1 MPRQQCQNVPRQ
13 QCQNVPRQVPKQ
25 ECRQIP
31 RQQCQNVP
39 RQQCNNVPRQ
49 VPRYGDLSLSHSLT
63 HTSVLGR
70 SATAFPVNSAQ
81 TFPASS
87 VTMFPDSSAGTF
99 PLRSVPTF
107 LARSAATFP
116 GSSASRSLSRC
127 VRPPSQAT
135 ETESRGLQS
144 QQKSFPR
151 NWVDLE
157 SSPSQPISLSFHHLP
172 YLFRHYLI
180 LHEAFINTRKYIL
193 K

>member
-1 MPRQQCQNVPRQ
+1 MFPELFLAR
-13 QCQNVPRQVPKQ
+13 
-25 ECRQIP
+25 
-31 RQQCQNVP
+31 
-39 RQQCNNVPRQ
+39 
-49 VPRYGDLSLSHSLT
+49 
-63 HTSVLGR
+63 SVTTCPGR
-70 SATAFPVNSAQ
+70 SAATCPDRSPGRSAIVFPVNSAQ

-116 GSSASRSLSRC
+116 ASSASRSLSRC

-135 ETESRGLQS
+135 ETESRGQQS

-172 YLFRHYLI
+172 YLFRHYLSI
-180 LHEAFINTRKYIL
+180 TRGIYQYKE
-193 K
+193 

>member
-1 MPRQQCQNVPRQ
+1 MCQDSSARTCPDSSARM
-13 QCQNVPRQVPKQ
+13 
-25 ECRQIP
+25 CRDRCP
-31 RQQCQNVP
+31 SRSVARSP
-39 RQQCNNVPRQ
+39 DSSARTSRGSSATMSPDRS
-49 VPRYGDLSLSHSLT
+49 PGMKTSLSLTHSLT
-63 HTSVLGR
+63 HISVLGR
-70 SATAFPVNSAQ
+70 SATVFPVNSAQ

-151 NWVDLE
+151 NWVD
-157 SSPSQPISLSFHHLP
+157 PSQPISLPFHHLP